1 MNELDNQELLERPIV
16 EELIPTSFDETTEEQ
31 TYSSTSETL
40 AILAPDESGTVLSIG
55 SVASLPETTIT
66 VPITISD
73 AEGLQSLQVGLSY
86 NPDILTIVDPN
97 EDTDENEAIRR
108 AGLSADW
115 ELGEFS
121 NPVANVNVNVDEE
134 TGEETGEV
142 DISLVNTGELPE
154 ADEDGNVPN
163 GTILEIDFTVNEDAE
178 LDSVTNIDLQ
188 SAGVGVNDREI
199 VFGDDNLDD
208 GDLTVAESVGST
220 IELFRFRN
228 TTFDTGTY
236 LFVGE
241 QEREDIRNNPDL
253 NQTFELEGVQDDGTI
268 NTAFTAS
275 LESGEDLEPYYRL
288 RSLATPGTYLFAG
301 QSEYDAIFA
310 EDSVQRDQ
318 WLPEGLDSEG
328 DDVPEFYLY
337 SSSADRGVQFNRF
350 QNNQNNTFL
359 YAGPDE
365 TAAIENDFSE
375 LFTNQGNAFES
386 L

>member
-1 MNELDNQELLERPIV
+1 MNELDNQELLKSPLV
-16 EELIPTSFDETTEEQ
+16 EELIPTSFDEKTEEQ

-40 AILAPDESGTVLSIG
+40 AILDPDESGNVLSIG

-86 NPDILTIVDPN
+86 NPEILTIVDPN
-97 EDTDENEAIRR
+97 EDTNENEAIRR

-115 ELGEFS
+115 DLGEFS
-121 NPVANVNVNVDEE
+121 NPVANVDR
-134 TGEETGEV
+134 ETGEV

-154 ADEDGNVPN
+154 ADDDGNVPD

-241 QEREDIRNNPDL
+241 EERESIRNDPDL
-253 NQTFELEGVQDDGTI
+253 NQTFELEGVQEDETI

-275 LESGEDLEPYYRL
+275 LEPGDDLEPYYRL

-301 QSEYDAIFA
+301 QSEYDTIFA
-310 EDSVQRDQ
+310 EDSDQRDQ
-318 WLPEGLDSEG
+318 WVQEGLDGEE
-328 DDVPEFYLY
+328 DVPEFYLY
-337 SSSADRGVQFNRF
+337 SSSADRGAQFNRF

-365 TAAIENDFSE
+365 TAAIEEDFSE
-375 LFTNQGNAFES
+375 LFVNQGNAFES

>member
-1 MNELDNQELLERPIV
+1 MNELDNQELLKRPLV
-16 EELIPTSFDETTEEQ
+16 EELIPTSFDENTEEQ

-40 AILAPDESGTVLSIG
+40 AILTPDAETVLSIG
-55 SVASLPETTIT
+55 SVAGLPETTVT
-66 VPITISD
+66 VPINISD

-86 NPDILTIVDPN
+86 DPEILTIVDPN
-97 EDTDENEAIRR
+97 EDTDENEAVRR
-108 AGLSADW
+108 AGISADW
-115 ELGEFS
+115 ELEPT
-121 NPVANVNVNVDEE
+121 NPVANVNVIVDEE
-134 TGEETGEV
+134 TGEETGTV
-142 DISLVNTGELPE
+142 DISLINTGELPE

-188 SAGVGVNDREI
+188 SAGVGVNDQEI

-208 GDLTVAESVGST
+208 GDLTVAEGAGST
-220 IELFRFRN
+220 IDLFRFRN

-241 QEREDIRNNPDL
+241 EERDAILSDPGL
-253 NQTFELEGVQDDGTI
+253 NQTFELEGVQEDGTV

-275 LESGEDLEPYYRL
+275 LEPGEDLEPYYRL
-288 RSLATPGTYLFAG
+288 RSLAIPGTYLFAG

-310 EDSVQRDQ
+310 EDSDQRDQ
-318 WLPEGLDSEG
+318 WVPEGLDSE
-328 DDVPEFYLY
+328 DNDVPEFYLY
-337 SSSADRGVQFNRF
+337 SSSADRGTQFNRF
-350 QNNQNNTFL
+350 QNIQNNTFL

-375 LFTNQGNAFES
+375 VFNNQGDAFES

>member
-1 MNELDNQELLERPIV
+1 MNELDNQELLKSPIV
-16 EELIPTSFDETTEEQ
+16 EELIPTSFDEKTEEQ

-86 NPDILTIVDPN
+86 DPEILTIVDPN
-97 EDTDENEAIRR
+97 EDTGENEAVRR
-108 AGLSADW
+108 AGLSANW
-115 ELGEFS
+115 ELGDFN
-121 NPVANVNVNVDEE
+121 NPVANVN
-134 TGEETGEV
+134 EETGEV
-142 DISLVNTGELPE
+142 NISLVNTTGELPE

-188 SAGVGVNDREI
+188 SAGVGVNDQEI
-199 VFGDDNLDD
+199 VFGDENLDD
-208 GDLTVAESVGST
+208 GDLTVAEGVGST

-241 QEREDIRNNPDL
+241 EERDAILSDPGL
-253 NQTFELEGVQDDGTI
+253 SQTFELEGVQDDGTI

-275 LESGEDLEPYYRL
+275 LEPGEDLEPYYRL
-288 RSLATPGTYLFAG
+288 RSLAIPGTYLFAG
-301 QSEYDAIFA
+301 QSEYDIIFA
-310 EDSVQRDQ
+310 EDSEQRDQ
-318 WLPEGLDSEG
+318 WVREGLDSE
-328 DDVPEFYLY
+328 DNDVPEFYLY
-337 SSSADRGVQFNRF
+337 SSSADRGDQFNRF
-350 QNNQNNTFL
+350 QNIQNNTFL

-375 LFTNQGNAFES
+375 LFVNQGDAFES